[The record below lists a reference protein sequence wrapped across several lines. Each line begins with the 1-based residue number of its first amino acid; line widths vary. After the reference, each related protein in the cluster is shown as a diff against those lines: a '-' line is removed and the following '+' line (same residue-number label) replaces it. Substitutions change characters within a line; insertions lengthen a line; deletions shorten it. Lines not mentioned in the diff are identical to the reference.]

1 MTKKFYTIII
11 LSCFVLNII
20 IVLLTPTLLL
30 QTIPLLIANFVLL
43 IISIISFR
51 ILVTAASHT
60 NPRKFVNSMLLN
72 TLIRLMS
79 CAIGMLIFV
88 YFTRNNISKSTV
100 FSMMA
105 LYAIYSII
113 DSKYIMQL
121 SKKPETN

>member
-1 MTKKFYTIII
+1 MTKKFYTAIII
-11 LSCFVLNII
+11 TCFLLNIV
-20 IVLLTPTLLL
+20 IVALTTTLAL
-30 QTIPLLIANFVLL
+30 QTVPLLIANFTLL
-43 IISIISFR
+43 IISIISFKL
-51 ILVTAASHT
+51 LVTAASNS

-79 CAIGMLIFV
+79 CAIGMLVFI
-88 YFTRNNISKSTV
+88 YFTRNNISKSTI

-121 SKKPETN
+121 SKKPEIN